1 MDKTINFNELPDLT
15 NILGL
20 CIPDGT
26 VETFESEDLK
36 CHLEK
41 DNGHLKIEIE
51 ANIPEQDGEFDDSS
65 TKEIVKEYK
74 EGIKALD
81 DDLFVEIVDELIKS
95 VEALQKKYETTYFDI
110 EKEIK
115 ETEASLCSMIDDL
128 VGDEYDMKGLSELKS
143 LLSGE
148 QYGKEQKT

>member
-1 MDKTINFNELPDLT
+1 MNKTINFNEFQDLT

-51 ANIPEQDGEFDDSS
+51 ANIPEQDGEFDDSD
-65 TKEIVKEYK
+65 TKKIVEEYK

-81 DDLFVEIVDELIKS
+81 DDLFVEIVDK
-95 VEALQKKYETTYFDI
+95 
-110 EKEIK
+110 
-115 ETEASLCSMIDDL
+115 
-128 VGDEYDMKGLSELKS
+128 LKS
-143 LLSGE
+143 KFDLNRFNELLDLESFNEE
-148 QYGKEQKT
+148 QAQEVEKMINISTDIICLHLQHKIQGMVELYEKF

>member
-1 MDKTINFNELPDLT
+1 MDKTTNFNEFQDLT

-26 VETFESEDLK
+26 VETFESDNLK

-51 ANIPEQDGEFDDSS
+51 SNIPEQYGEFDDSD
-65 TKEIVKEYK
+65 TKKIVEEYK

-81 DDLFVEIVDELIKS
+81 DDLFVEIVDK
-95 VEALQKKYETTYFDI
+95 
-110 EKEIK
+110 
-115 ETEASLCSMIDDL
+115 
-128 VGDEYDMKGLSELKS
+128 LKS
-143 LLSGE
+143 KFDLNRFNELLDLESFNEE
-148 QYGKEQKT
+148 QAQEVEKMINISTDIICLHLQHKIQGMVELYEKF

>member
-26 VETFESEDLK
+26 VETFESDNLK

-41 DNGHLKIEIE
+41 DNGNLKIEIE
-51 ANIPEQDGEFDDSS
+51 ANIPEQDGEFDDSD
-65 TKEIVKEYK
+65 TKKIVEEYK

-81 DDLFVEIVDELIKS
+81 DDLFVEIVDK
-95 VEALQKKYETTYFDI
+95 
-110 EKEIK
+110 
-115 ETEASLCSMIDDL
+115 
-128 VGDEYDMKGLSELKS
+128 LKS
-143 LLSGE
+143 KFDLNRFNELLNLESFNEE
-148 QYGKEQKT
+148 QAQEVEKMINISTDIICLHLQHKIQGMVELYEKF

>member
-1 MDKTINFNELPDLT
+1 MNKTINFNEFQDLT

-26 VETFESEDLK
+26 VETFESDDLK

-51 ANIPEQDGEFDDSS
+51 ANIPEQDEEFDDSS
-65 TKEIVKEYK
+65 TKKIVEEYK

-81 DDLFVEIVDELIKS
+81 DDLFVEIVDK
-95 VEALQKKYETTYFDI
+95 
-110 EKEIK
+110 
-115 ETEASLCSMIDDL
+115 
-128 VGDEYDMKGLSELKS
+128 LKS
-143 LLSGE
+143 KFDLNRFNELLDLESFNEE
-148 QYGKEQKT
+148 QAQEVEKMINISTDIICLHLQHKIQGMVELYEKF

>member
-1 MDKTINFNELPDLT
+1 MDKTINFNEFQDLT

-26 VETFESEDLK
+26 VETFESNNLK

-51 ANIPEQDGEFDDSS
+51 SNIPEQYGEFDDSD
-65 TKEIVKEYK
+65 TKKIVEEYK

-81 DDLFVEIVDELIKS
+81 DDLFVEIVDK
-95 VEALQKKYETTYFDI
+95 
-110 EKEIK
+110 
-115 ETEASLCSMIDDL
+115 
-128 VGDEYDMKGLSELKS
+128 LKS
-143 LLSGE
+143 KFDLNRFNELLDLESFNEE
-148 QYGKEQKT
+148 QAQEVEKMINISTDIICLHLQHKIQGMVELYEKF

>member
-1 MDKTINFNELPDLT
+1 MDKTINFNEFQDLT

-41 DNGHLKIEIE
+41 DNGHLKIEIK
-51 ANIPEQDGEFDDSS
+51 ANIPEQYREFDDSD
-65 TKEIVKEYK
+65 TKKIVEEYK

-81 DDLFVEIVDELIKS
+81 DDLFVEIVDK
-95 VEALQKKYETTYFDI
+95 
-110 EKEIK
+110 
-115 ETEASLCSMIDDL
+115 
-128 VGDEYDMKGLSELKS
+128 LKS
-143 LLSGE
+143 KFDLNRFNELLDLESFNEE
-148 QYGKEQKT
+148 QAQEVEKMINISTDIICLHLQHKIQGMVELYEKF